1 MIPTFASRLV
11 LTVFGAALLGL
22 AGCEAK
28 PVIPATP
35 VNNALAEV
43 VGEEAARLGGPGARV
58 MVLAPAITDGAGMWL
73 EPVLK
78 ALSTQ
83 LALRG
88 NLTVVATQRV
98 KARLDDPS
106 PTREELT
113 AAQFQDLLADLKG
126 ATVVVSF
133 VGFPV
138 LDDAQI
144 AGLQNRQVKFLAVY
158 TAGPQGGPHYQK
170 LLAARVLDVAI
181 LPRMEPPPNAA
192 PNATAAR
199 DIFNRQY
206 QLVTPE
212 TVGQA
217 TF

>member
-1 MIPTFASRLV
+1 MIPTFANRIVFL
-11 LTVFGAALLGL
+11 VFGTALLGL
-22 AGCEAK
+22 AGCESK

-35 VNNALAEV
+35 VNHALAEV
-43 VGEEAARLGGPGARV
+43 VGEEAARLGGPGAKV
-58 MVLAPAITDGAGMWL
+58 MVLAPAATDGAGMWL
-73 EPVLK
+73 EPVLR
-78 ALSTQ
+78 ALTAQ
-83 LALRG
+83 LAVRG

-98 KARLDDPS
+98 KARIDDPS
-106 PTREELT
+106 PTREEMT
-113 AAQFQDLLADLKG
+113 AAQFQGLLGDLQG
-126 ATVVVSF
+126 ATVLVSF

-144 AGLQNRQVKFLAVY
+144 AALKNRAVKFLAVY

-170 LLAARVLDVAI
+170 LLTARVLDVAI
-181 LPRMEPPPNAA
+181 LPRMEPPASA
-192 PNATAAR
+192 VPNATAAR